1 MTVRAKGLDHVAI
14 VVRDLE
20 ESIPLW
26 RDALGLELT
35 HVEEVPEQQ
44 VKTAIFGHG
53 MGRVELICPTTPDS
67 GVAKFLASRGEG
79 LHHVCIE
86 VEDIESAMESLR
98 KAGAPLIDREPRP
111 GAGGARVAFVH
122 PKGMRGV
129 LTELRQGPPDPAA
142 PVSER
147 SPRRP

>member
-1 MTVRAKGLDHVAI
+1 MTVHAKGLDHVAI

-20 ESIPLW
+20 ESIRLW
-26 RDALGLELT
+26 RDALGLELA

-44 VKTAIFGHG
+44 VKTAIFGRG
-53 MGRVELICPTTPDS
+53 MGRVELISPTTKDS
-67 GVAKFLASRGEG
+67 GVAKFLEKRGEG

-86 VEDIESAMESLR
+86 VEDIEAAMASLR
-98 KAGAPLIDREPRP
+98 AAGAPLIDAQPKP

-129 LTELRQGPPDPAA
+129 LTELRQGPVGERR
-142 PVSER
+142 VSA
-147 SPRRP
+147 RRRG